1 MINTA
6 VSSARLCREKEDGII
21 MMPLTFAEQGKTYII
36 KKVSGIGAVSKH
48 LEDIGFASDRPVTIV
63 SVSSGNLIVRVG
75 DTRLA
80 LTKEMANKIMI

>member
-1 MINTA
+1 
-6 VSSARLCREKEDGII
+6 
-21 MMPLTFAEQGKTYII
+21 MMPLVFAEPGKTYII
-36 KKVSGIGAVSKH
+36 KKVNGVGAVSKH

-63 SVSSGNLIVRVG
+63 SSSNGNLIVKVN